1 MDDRLPLPDTWRSSF
16 EAYPQEIVLGVL
28 GGVTF
33 LLLVALVKRPRAVL
47 RGIVA
52 LLVLG
57 GAAAAVGVGT
67 RAGYWADRTGQRD
80 LAVLAIA
87 GGVLLLAL
95 LRLVP
100 KVRKH
105 IADRR
110 LVDGVRDDPQRLV
123 VLAVARELGV
133 RARLRAVRALD
144 DPFSLDTV
152 ARRSRTEKVKR
163 LAKRRLE
170 KIRRDGRRVQETTA
184 GENQHSGAESSA
196 VPSQENTR
204 QVRSAANEE
213 LLPENFFLP
222 PDDQP

>member
-1 MDDRLPLPDTWRSSF
+1 MDDLLSLPDTWRSSL

-33 LLLVALVKRPRAVL
+33 LLLVAIVKRPRVVL
-47 RGIVA
+47 RGLIA

-87 GGVLLLAL
+87 GGILLLTL

-110 LVDGVRDDPQRLV
+110 LVDSVRDDPQRLV
-123 VLAVARELGV
+123 VLAVARELGA
-133 RARLRAVRALD
+133 RARMRAVRALD
-144 DPFSLDTV
+144 DPFSLDAV

-170 KIRRDGRRVQETTA
+170 KTRRGNKSVQNAADREDRTTTET
-184 GENQHSGAESSA
+184 QKSA
-196 VPSQENTR
+196 PGTQEPSR
-204 QVRSAANEE
+204 EE
-213 LLPENFFLP
+213 LFPENFYLP
-222 PDDQP
+222 PEDR